1 MVAETLTGTQN
12 TMNLENANQA
22 ELQTWEEKLAAKYN
36 EYKEAGLKLDLT
48 RGKPGNAQLDL
59 ADAMGDLPKN
69 KMFLEN
75 GTDLRNYGGLDGIP
89 AARKLGAEMLGL
101 PESEV
106 ISEDH
111 SSLSL
116 MYLYLLHAFYHG
128 SQGPETAWANEGEI
142 RFLAVV
148 PGYDRHFS
156 ICEELGIRM
165 INVNMLA
172 DGPDMDTVED
182 LVSKDP
188 GIKGMWCVPK
198 YSNPTGNIY
207 SEEVVERIA
216 ALGKIAGPNFRV
228 MWDNAYGVHDL
239 LENSQQLAN
248 VMDYCRKYGTDDN
261 LILTASTSK
270 ITVAGGGISFLGAS
284 RKNLEHFRKRL
295 SVMSIGPNKLNQQ
308 RHILFLKNIEG
319 IRTHMRKH
327 AEILR
332 PKFEMVQKHLEN
344 GLGGKG
350 MGSWC
355 KPEGGYFVSFDSIP
369 GLAQE
374 IIRLAGEAGVKL
386 TPAGA
391 TFPYGKDPKD
401 SNIRLAPTFPSVEDL
416 DQAMQIFV
424 TCVQLVSV
432 RHRM

>member
-1 MVAETLTGTQN
+1 
-12 TMNLENANQA
+12 
-22 ELQTWEEKLAAKYN
+22 
-36 EYKEAGLKLDLT
+36 
-48 RGKPGNAQLDL
+48 
-59 ADAMGDLPKN
+59 
-69 KMFLEN
+69 
-75 GTDLRNYGGLDGIP
+75 
-89 AARKLGAEMLGL
+89 
-101 PESEV
+101 
-106 ISEDH
+106 
-111 SSLSL
+111 

-128 SQGPETAWANEGEI
+128 SQGPETAWAKESEVK
-142 RFLAVV
+142 FLAIV

-165 INVNMLA
+165 INVDMLA
-172 DGPDMDTVED
+172 DGPDMDAVED
-182 LVSKDP
+182 LLRNDAE
-188 GIKGMWCVPK
+188 IKGMWCVPK
-198 YSNPTGNIY
+198 YSNPTGCVY
-207 SEEVVERIA
+207 AEEVVERIA
-216 ALGKIAGPNFRV
+216 VLGKIAGPNFRV
-228 MWDNAYGVHDL
+228 MWDDAYCVHDL
-239 LENSQQLAN
+239 LENPRQLAN
-248 VMDYCRKYGTDDN
+248 VMDYCRKYGTEDN

-284 RKNLEHFRKRL
+284 LKNLENFRKRL

-308 RHILFLKNIEG
+308 RHVLFLKNIEG
-319 IRTHMRKH
+319 VRSHMRKH

-344 GLGGKG
+344 GLAGKG
-350 MGSWC
+350 MGNWG

-369 GLAQE
+369 GLAKE

-424 TCVQLVSV
+424 TCVQLASV
-432 RHRM
+432 RQRM